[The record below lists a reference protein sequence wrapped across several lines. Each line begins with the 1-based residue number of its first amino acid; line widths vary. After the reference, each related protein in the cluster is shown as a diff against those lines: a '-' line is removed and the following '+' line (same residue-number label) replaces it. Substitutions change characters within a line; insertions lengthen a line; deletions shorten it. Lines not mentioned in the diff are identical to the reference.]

1 MAELDYY
8 QILGVSRDA
17 TQEEIRKA
25 YKKAA
30 RKNHPDANPGDEK
43 AAERFKQIQE
53 AYAVL
58 GDPEKRKLYDR
69 FGPDFARRAHAGQAA
84 GGGWQG
90 APGGATFDFE
100 QIFGGEGG
108 IDLEDILHGF
118 GFGFGSGGRTG
129 RRPRPRRGQDFHI
142 EITVPADDAWK
153 GCKRDLQLEQDG
165 KPRRLSVT
173 IPAGIRDRGT
183 IRLRG
188 QGAPGVNGGP
198 PGDLLVTVRVAP
210 HPYFRRE
217 ENNLVIE
224 VPVTITEAALGAK
237 VEVPTLDEGTV
248 LVTVPPGTA
257 SGTKL
262 RLRGKGVPDPL
273 TGVRGDQLCQIKI
286 VPPKKLTPRA
296 RELLEQ
302 LAAELHDN
310 PRRGLW

>member
-1 MAELDYY
+1 MANVDYY

-30 RKNHPDANPGDEK
+30 RKNHPDANPGDEQ

-84 GGGWQG
+84 GGGWQ
-90 APGGATFDFE
+90 PGGGGASFDFE
-100 QIFGGEGG
+100 EIFGGEGG
-108 IDLEDILHGF
+108 IDLEEILGGF
-118 GFGFGSGGRTG
+118 GFGFGGRG
-129 RRPRPRRGQDFHI
+129 RASRSTRPRRGQDLRA
-142 EITVPADDAWK
+142 EITVPAYVAWK
-153 GCKRDLQLEQDG
+153 GGEHELLLQRDGATE
-165 KPRRLSVT
+165 RLSVK
-173 IPAGIRDRGT
+173 IPAGIRDGGT

-188 QGAPGVNGGP
+188 EGAPGVNGGP

-217 ENNLVIE
+217 DNNLIVE

-248 LVTVPPGTA
+248 MMTVPPGTA

-262 RLRGKGVPDPL
+262 RLRGKGVPDPR
-273 TGVRGDQLCQIKI
+273 TGKRGDQLCQIKI